1 MTRKECC
8 VKENKKG
15 FTRQE
20 IEEFYSKC
28 PEQCEVI
35 EHLKL
40 ITEPQIIYITVKM
53 EYVYK

>member
-1 MTRKECC
+1 MTRNESLY
-8 VKENKKG
+8 KENNQG
-15 FTRQE
+15 FTRKE

-35 EHLKL
+35 EYRKI
-40 ITEPQIIYITVKM
+40 ITKPQIGYITVKM

>member
-1 MTRKECC
+1 MTRNECC

-20 IEEFYSKC
+20 INEFYINC
-28 PEQCEVI
+28 PVDCEVMEYRKI
-35 EHLKL
+35 
-40 ITEPQIIYITVKM
+40 ITDPQIRYITVKM